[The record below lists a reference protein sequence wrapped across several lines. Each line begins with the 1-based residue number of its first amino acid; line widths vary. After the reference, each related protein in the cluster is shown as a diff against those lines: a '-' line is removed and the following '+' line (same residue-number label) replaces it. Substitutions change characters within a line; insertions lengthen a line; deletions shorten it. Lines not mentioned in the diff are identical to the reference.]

1 MAEGFLCEVYSI
13 RQAADGI
20 SQRYFDGRQV
30 PFPAVAEEFARLTG
44 CMEEMVEGYNEDFAN
59 ETGQAPESLS
69 ETSSPNL
76 IDTVALEKAVVPAA
90 RQHAAFLVDMARAEV
105 LDSMG
110 ENQKALDLI
119 DRHV

>member
-1 MAEGFLCEVYSI
+1 
-13 RQAADGI
+13 
-20 SQRYFDGRQV
+20 
-30 PFPAVAEEFARLTG
+30 
-44 CMEEMVEGYNEDFAN
+44 MEEMVEGYNEDFAN